1 MLVALLM
8 SVSLAAG
15 PTAAP
20 APASPVPPAAQ
31 ELKPGERRVKVV
43 CRDEVPTGSRFAKR
57 KCMAVDDMERRQE
70 LTSWALK
77 EMQRNHNIQWG
88 CDMPSPTCK

>member
-8 SVSLAAG
+8 SASLSSEPLAATPA

-20 APASPVPPAAQ
+20 AVSQA
-31 ELKPGERRVKVV
+31 LKPGERRVKVI
-43 CRDEVPTGSRFAKR
+43 CRDEIPTGSRFAKR
-57 KCMAVDDMERRQE
+57 KCITVDDMERRQE
-70 LTSWALK
+70 LTSWALR

-88 CDMPSPTCK
+88 CELPSPTCK